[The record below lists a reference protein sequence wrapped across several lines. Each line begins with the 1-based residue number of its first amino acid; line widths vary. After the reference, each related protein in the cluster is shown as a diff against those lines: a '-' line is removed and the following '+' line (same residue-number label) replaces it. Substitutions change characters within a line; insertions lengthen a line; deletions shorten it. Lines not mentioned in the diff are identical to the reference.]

1 MADMSS
7 NDRAQRRRVRSRASL
22 ESITQQ
28 DDVTP
33 KRAPPVAPKPTRI
46 PQRTRHSDGSS
57 DISESS
63 SSDVTRPAR
72 RRNRASDSSSNVS
85 MTSMSS
91 ETTTS
96 GRSSSSYD
104 EPSHVSSVRHA
115 TPDDVIE
122 NAPPVE
128 PRRRSRYSRTI
139 SDSGMGTNNVTS
151 KPTWTEVTPPVRRIM
166 RSESVNERRRRFENG
181 SENVNQNVSNYKTP
195 TLGST
200 SSVLSRSRQRLSNLR
215 YQELDDSIYVTPV
228 ENNNLDTQ
236 RGAIGQTQR
245 HGMKSDGND
254 VTNTCD
260 NINVIDEK
268 DNDSS
273 DDVTD
278 RIPLAELRHHMEAFE
293 PFGQQL
299 DNITD
304 DENSDDDVTEPQD
317 DDALPEYD
325 VSGTDSEVDDIKMSE
340 DDARSRNDATEIMM
354 DVSNNGKSSKS
365 QNVRAR

>member
-72 RRNRASDSSSNVS
+72 RRNRASDSSNVS

-104 EPSHVSSVRHA
+104 EPSHVSSVRHV

-122 NAPPVE
+122 KAPPAE
-128 PRRRSRYSRTI
+128 PRRRSRYSRTV
-139 SDSGMGTNNVTS
+139 SDSGMGTDNVTS
-151 KPTWTEVTPPVRRIM
+151 KPTWTEVTPPVRSIM
-166 RSESVNERRRRFENG
+166 RSESVNERRRRFEN
-181 SENVNQNVSNYKTP
+181 SSDNVNQNVSSYKTP

-228 ENNNLDTQ
+228 ENNNLDRRGIIEQKQ
-236 RGAIGQTQR
+236 RQGLN
-245 HGMKSDGND
+245 SDGND
-254 VTNTCD
+254 VIKICD

-325 VSGTDSEVDDIKMSE
+325 VSGTDSEVDDLKMSE

-354 DVSNNGKSSKS
+354 DVSNNGNSSKS